1 MKEGV
6 THLMRMPSQLTPIV
20 ELKRW
25 VCHRDKVPKNP
36 VTGSNAMA
44 NEADTWGTY
53 EEALSGLRRFNFTGI
68 GFQFGL
74 PLSETDALGTER
86 VTGIDLDHVIRE
98 DGTLEP
104 FASEIIA
111 LMNSYTEISPS
122 GTGIHILCKG
132 RLPNIGRKRYIYIVP
147 NPTKFIIEMYNHS
160 HYFTVTGNVYGE
172 AKEIASRT
180 EELKT
185 LYEKYFA
192 EHKTENPVVA
202 NTSPPV
208 SVPTNSTMEY
218 FSSEDLTDSELL
230 KRMFSSRNGYYIRS
244 LFEGDISSHSSH
256 SEADLALV
264 SHLAYWT
271 NGDASRMDALF
282 RQSGLMRDKWNERHG
297 AQTYGEIT
305 ISKVLSSF
313 SPYISSFTPK
323 INSNTQSKST
333 ENPTSSENPQAYQ
346 SSDDNINSTEI
357 IPDGSPIASRN
368 IHSYIHGTSED
379 WQLKADLSRFRNF
392 ANRKTGFSNID
403 SHVSFYPGLYVLG
416 AISSLGKTTF
426 IHQMAD
432 QLVKAGEH
440 VLFFSLEQTCLE
452 LVTKGISRLMAMK
465 DINTAVSA
473 IDIRRGVESEEVLR
487 ATEEYASFTEHEI
500 LLECNFE
507 TNIGDI
513 ISTVEQYIKENS
525 VLPVVIVDYLQVICP
540 TDPRQPTKEAVD
552 THVRALKKLQKEK
565 DLVVIVVSSLN
576 RQNYLTPVDYESFKE
591 SGGIEYTADVIWG
604 LQLQVIN
611 DDIFD
616 KEAKLKQ
623 KREKVK
629 AAKRATPRDIE
640 FVCLKNRYGESNY
653 TCRFHYYAQYDY
665 FIPVDTQLCQDNTF
679 SGRVRL

>member
-1 MKEGV
+1 MALPEQLKE
-6 THLMRMPSQLTPIV
+6 IV

-36 VTGSNAMA
+36 LTGSNAMA

-74 PLSETDALGTER
+74 PLSETDALDTER
-86 VTGIDLDHVIRE
+86 ITGIDLDHVIRE

-132 RLPNIGRKRYIYIVP
+132 KMPNIGRKKYIYIVP

-180 EELKT
+180 KEIKI
-185 LYEKYFA
+185 LYEKYFV
-192 EHKTENPVVA
+192 EHKAENTVASSTPQPVS
-202 NTSPPV
+202 SPPQPH
-208 SVPTNSTMEY
+208 SAPPIAEY
-218 FSSEDLTDSELL
+218 FPSEDLTDSELL
-230 KRMFSSRNGYYIRS
+230 ERMFASRNGYYIRS
-244 LFEGDISSHSSH
+244 LFGGNISSHSSH

-264 SHLAYWT
+264 SNLAYWT
-271 NGDASRMDALF
+271 NGDASRIDALF

-297 AQTYGEIT
+297 AQTYGEMT

-313 SPYISSFTPK
+313 SPYNTFTRK
-323 INSNTQSKST
+323 VNSNTPNNTNALLKSL
-333 ENPTSSENPQAYQ
+333 EDASSAQI
-346 SSDDNINSTEI
+346 SGNITDTGGIVPNDT
-357 IPDGSPIASRN
+357 PIASRN
-368 IHSYIHGTSED
+368 IRSYIHGIIDD
-379 WQLKADLSRFRNF
+379 WQLQSDLSRFRKF
-392 ANRKTGFSNID
+392 ADRKTGFSNID

-432 QLVKAGEH
+432 QLVMAGEH

-473 IDIRRGVESEEVLR
+473 IDIRRGVENEGIIK

-500 LLECNFE
+500 LLECSFA
-507 TNIGDI
+507 TKIGDI
-513 ISTVEQYIKENS
+513 INTVEKYIQETS
-525 VLPVVIVDYLQVICP
+525 VLPIVIIDYLQVICP
-540 TDPRQPTKEAVD
+540 SDPRQQTKDAVD
-552 THVRALKKLQKEK
+552 THVRALKKLQKDH
-565 DLVVIVVSSLN
+565 DLVVILVSSLN
-576 RQNYLTPVDYESFKE
+576 RQNYLTPIDYESFKE

-629 AAKRATPRDIE
+629 AAKRAIPRDIE

-653 TCRFHYYAQYDY
+653 TCRFHYFAQFDY
-665 FIPVDTQLCQDNTF
+665 FIPVDDAESHMNTY
-679 SGRVRL
+679 SDDLRIY